1 MLLDDPFAYRNSR
14 IAKYL
19 DDAIFIDTPPDVAL
33 ARRVLRDGKEATGE
47 EIRADL
53 RAYLN
58 GARAAYLQMLK
69 DILPSS
75 DYVVDGTKPVESM
88 VAEILNRILSGPGA

>member
-1 MLLDDPFAYRNSR
+1 MGVERRGLSGVESGTVGKRHSFLLKEPKLRLFAAGRER
-14 IAKYL
+14 G
-19 DDAIFIDTPPDVAL
+19 D
-33 ARRVLRDGKEATGE
+33 RRGN
-47 EIRADL
+47 RADL